1 MDDLDR
7 TPGEDLTAEGD
18 VPAGRPASVRGRG
31 WEIMLG
37 GEENAYALG
46 GSDPFGLGEAEPP
59 EDIAAP
65 APTAAPADATPV
77 RPAAAS
83 VPDPISPGVSV
94 EVFDEDEGEDSVYF
108 EPVEDE
114 FPPAPAESSARPGAP
129 EIDVTTIPPSG
140 DDVDA
145 PEPEEPLVVDD
156 EAGEPPLLGLPDD
169 VGEEMEEPTPV
180 IITPEPPVAAEP
192 QALIRP
198 EDPFEAITK
207 EASTTSGPDEMAP
220 SEELETLL
228 VTTSRV
234 NALWDEINETYDLV
248 VADVRGDFRATDQ
261 SISDLKRARELL
273 LAGYEHYDNAEE
285 MVKRVKARLRLEE
298 KVRQWGRTRG
308 TWLAVY
314 LIVWLLLLAIGS
326 LFTNAIA
333 QQAALYVPD
342 WMAATFLPGLY
353 GGLGGVIGALW
364 VLIKHIGKKRD
375 FDPIHTPWYI
385 TNPFMGMAL
394 GVVTYFLVRAAN
406 TLLTSD
412 PVLTGELATP
422 GLYILC
428 IIVGFNQN
436 VLWSMLDRLI
446 KGVLPDDGDS
456 TDRYNDA
463 GT

>member
-1 MDDLDR
+1 MDDVERMPGDDQ
-7 TPGEDLTAEGD
+7 TPEDEA
-18 VPAGRPASVRGRG
+18 VNSRPASVRGRG
-31 WEIMLG
+31 WDILLG
-37 GEENAYALG
+37 GEENAYRLG
-46 GSDPFGLGEAEPP
+46 GSDPFGLGEAETPDEP
-59 EDIAAP
+59 ESDVAAP
-65 APTAAPADATPV
+65 AGEPEAP
-77 RPAAAS
+77 PAAAE
-83 VPDPISPGVSV
+83 PIGMPEPISPGVSV
-94 EVFDEDEGEDSVYF
+94 EVVGDDEAEPGIYF
-108 EPVEDE
+108 EPLEPEPDQ
-114 FPPAPAESSARPGAP
+114 PADADDRRPGAP
-129 EIDVTTIPPSG
+129 EIEPATVPPP
-140 DDVDA
+140 DEDPDA
-145 PEPEEPLVVDD
+145 TGPL
-156 EAGEPPLLGLPDD
+156 AGEDDDSGLPPLELPDD
-169 VGEEMEEPTPV
+169 EVGEAEQEPSTV
-180 IITPEPPVAAEP
+180 IITPAPPTVAQP
-192 QALIRP
+192 QAVIRP

-207 EASTTSGPDEMAP
+207 EASTTSGPDEMDTNT
-220 SEELETLL
+220 ELETLL
-228 VTTSRV
+228 ITTPRV

-248 VADVRGDFRATDQ
+248 VAEVRGDFRATDQ
-261 SISDLKRARELL
+261 SIADLKRARELL

-285 MVKRVKARLRLEE
+285 LVKRVKARLRLEE

-314 LIVWLLLLAIGS
+314 LIVWLLVLAIGS

-436 VLWSMLDRLI
+436 VLWAMIDRLI
-446 KGVLPDDGDS
+446 KGVLPDDEAG
-456 TDRYNDA
+456 TDRYND
-463 GT
+463 TN